1 MANVLD
7 GVNQRTQLVGQ
18 NRLELLLFRL
28 GGSQRFGINVF
39 KVQEVIH
46 CPPLNSLPKAHHTVR
61 GVATMR
67 GRTFPVIDLAAAIGK
82 TPLGDANDC
91 FVIVTEFNRSIQ
103 GFLVDAVEHIVN
115 MNWEDILPPPKG
127 TGSNSFMTAVTKVDD
142 DLVEIIDV
150 EHVLSNIINLPTN
163 ISDDLAEESQGS
175 ADRHVLVA
183 DDSSV
188 ARKQIKRTLEQLGI
202 ECTIV
207 NDGKEALDQL
217 KAWEKEGPIQEKV
230 DMVISDIE
238 MPEMD
243 GYTLTSEIRNDPQ
256 LEGLYVLLHSSL
268 SGIFN
273 DAMVDKVGAN
283 DSLPSSVPMNWA
295 GRLLTGWKKFV
306 NRAIRLQMA
315 KPAAIFSRPFCHFD
329 RVHAT

>member
-1 MANVLD
+1 MAGVLD

-28 GGSQRFGINVF
+28 GGNQRFGINVF

-46 CPPLNSLPKAHHTVR
+46 CPPLNSLPRSHHTVR

-67 GRTFPVIDLAAAIGK
+67 GRTFPVIDLAAAVGK
-82 TPLGDANDC
+82 PALGDAKDC

-127 TGSNSFMTAVTKVDD
+127 AGANNFMTAVTKVDD
-142 DLVEIIDV
+142 DLVQIIDV
-150 EHVLSNIINLPTN
+150 EHVLANIMNLSTD
-163 ISDDLAEESQGS
+163 ISDDLIKEGQKS
-175 ADRHVLVA
+175 AGRHVLVA

-188 ARKQIKRTLEQLGI
+188 ARNQIKRTLEQLGV

-217 KAWEKEGPIQEKV
+217 KAWAKEGPIQEKI

-243 GYTLTSEIRNDPQ
+243 GYTLTAEIREDPQ
-256 LEGLYVLLHSSL
+256 LQGLYVLLHSSL
-268 SGIFN
+268 SGVFN
-273 DAMVDKVGAN
+273 DAMVEKVGAN
-283 DSLPSSVPMNWA
+283 DFIAKFSADELGKSVID
-295 GRLLTGWKKFV
+295 RLEEICGTEDS
-306 NRAIRLQMA
+306 
-315 KPAAIFSRPFCHFD
+315 AANG
-329 RVHAT
+329 

>member
-1 MANVLD
+1 MAGVLD

-28 GGSQRFGINVF
+28 GGKQRFGINVF

-46 CPPLNSLPKAHHTVR
+46 CPPLNSLPRAHHTVR
-61 GVATMR
+61 GVATIR

-82 TPLGDANDC
+82 SALGDPKDC

-103 GFLVDAVEHIVN
+103 GFLVDAVEHIIN

-127 TGSNSFMTAVTKVDD
+127 TGKKNFMTAVTRVDD
-142 DLVEIIDV
+142 ELVEIIDV
-150 EHVLSNIINLPTN
+150 EHVLSNIMHLSTD
-163 ISDDLAEESQGS
+163 ISDDLIEDGQKS
-175 ADRHVLVA
+175 AGKHILVA

-188 ARKQIKRTLEQLGI
+188 ARNQIKRTLEQLGV

-207 NDGKEALDQL
+207 NDGKEALEKL
-217 KAWEKEGPIQEKV
+217 KEWAKEGPISEKL

-243 GYTLTSEIRNDPQ
+243 GYTLTAEIRENPQ
-256 LEGLYVLLHSSL
+256 LQGLYVLLHSSL
-268 SGIFN
+268 SGVFN
-273 DAMVDKVGAN
+273 SAMVEKVGAN
-283 DSLPSSVPMNWA
+283 EFIAKFSADDLGRAVIDRLEQICGTDSSAAA
-295 GRLLTGWKKFV
+295 G
-306 NRAIRLQMA
+306 
-315 KPAAIFSRPFCHFD
+315 
-329 RVHAT
+329 

>member
-1 MANVLD
+1 MASVLD

-28 GGSQRFGINVF
+28 GGRQRFGINVF

-46 CPPLNSLPKAHHTVR
+46 CPPLNSLPKSHHTIR
-61 GVATMR
+61 GIATIR

-82 TPLGDANDC
+82 PALGDVNDC

-127 TGSNSFMTAVTKVDD
+127 AGAHNFMTAVTKVDD
-142 DLVEIIDV
+142 ELVQIIDV
-150 EHVLSNIINLPTN
+150 EHVLSDIMNLSTDV
-163 ISDDLAEESQGS
+163 SDGLIEDGQTS
-175 ADRHVLVA
+175 AGKHILIA

-188 ARKQIKRTLEQLGI
+188 ARNQIRRTLEQLGV

-207 NDGKEALDQL
+207 NDGREALDTL
-217 KAWEKEGPIQEKV
+217 VAWAKEGPINEKV

-243 GYTLTSEIRNDPQ
+243 GYTLTAEIRDNPQ
-256 LEGLYVLLHSSL
+256 LQGLYVLLHSSL
-268 SGIFN
+268 SGVFN
-273 DAMVDKVGAN
+273 SAMVEKVGAN
-283 DSLPSSVPMNWA
+283 EFIAKFSADDL
-295 GRLLTGWKKFV
+295 GRAV
-306 NRAIRLQMA
+306 IDRLEV
-315 KPAAIFSRPFCHFD
+315 ICG
-329 RVHAT
+329 TE